1 MRKILGLD
9 IGVGSIGWAF
19 LHEPETENEQYAIV
33 QMGSRII
40 PLNSDESDEFTKG
53 NAISKNANRT
63 LKRGMRRGGHRYKM
77 RKWKLVKLLTELN
90 MQPVADLFKLNSLEL
105 YGIRVKALEEQ
116 ISLQELGRIFY
127 HLNQKRG
134 YKSNRKANNEEEKSE
149 TTNNIDKDGEERKP
163 KKKGYLDLINDR
175 EQFIKDSN
183 LTIGEFFYTH
193 LIENQYFRIKE
204 NIFLRG
210 SYQAEFNKIWNTQ
223 KEFYLE
229 ILTDE
234 NYKKF
239 FHEIIYFQRP
249 LKSQKGLVSNCRFEQ
264 TFAKDKQGNL
274 LKDETGNPKI
284 IRPKVI
290 PKSSPLFQIAKVWQ
304 DINNLSVRTKTGNTS
319 EISLV
324 QKQQLFQYLN
334 ENEKITVTNLKKMLG
349 LKPVEDFY
357 INIKKDSFEGN
368 KTVSAIKKALK
379 GERED
384 ILEFNLLQK
393 IKLVA
398 NQQTGE
404 AKEQFVIEPDFEK
417 EPLYRLW
424 HLLYSVE
431 EAESL
436 IKNLQEDFG
445 FSLEQSKSL
454 AKLDF
459 TNAGYGGISTK
470 AYRKILPHLM
480 NGMHYS
486 KACDAAG
493 YRHSDYLTLS
503 ENETRT
509 LHDKLELYS
518 KNSLRN
524 PVVEKIINQ
533 VINLVNAIIADE
545 QLGRPD
551 EIRVEL
557 GRELKQNAEERNN
570 TYSRNNKTN
579 DRHKKIAD
587 RLQYE
592 LGFVSVSRR
601 DIERVKLWEEFGE
614 VSPYEPT
621 KTISLNQLFNGD
633 YEIEHI
639 IPRSRFFDD
648 SFSNK
653 TIARKRFNADKDNST
668 AFDYLQSL
676 GEQQFHNYTEFVK
689 RHFYKKDGISRT
701 KLNYLLMSG
710 DKIPDDFINRQM
722 RDTAYISREVKN
734 LLLNI
739 CRNVYSTSGSVTDYL
754 RDNWGINNVLQQ
766 LNFEKYK
773 AAGQTELKTIKRE
786 DGSTHEIEVISNWS
800 KRDDHRHHAIDALV
814 VALTKQSFIQNLN
827 QLNQQ
832 YKTRRDLKENGRR
845 FPEPWKGFVNDAMKA
860 TDNILVSFKAG
871 KKVATKNTNYIKKGK
886 QIIKVQETLTPRGF
900 LHKETVYGQINRFE
914 KIKLTPKFNQWDA
927 ITNETIK
934 AQLVERLNTF
944 DGDSKKAFKD
954 SEKNPLPEHLK
965 EITLFKK
972 EHVVRYNLDGN
983 FKAADAESIVDENI
997 KRKVKERLAVFNN
1010 NPKEAFKNLNENPIW
1025 LNDHRLIPIKAVRC
1039 FTGLNNL
1046 TALHKNEK
1054 GEPIDFVS
1062 TRNNHH
1068 IAIYKDKEGKLQENA
1083 VTFWDALER
1092 KKNNFPV
1099 VIKNPKAVWDLVLE
1113 NGFDKSEILEQLPK
1127 DDWEFVTSLSLNEM
1141 FVFGMSKEEIEKAVS
1156 EKREKEIS
1164 KALFRVQKIG
1174 ECDYTFRNHLETK
1187 LDDSPEAKTIKKFI
1201 RVKSL
1206 ARMTGFKVKINGL
1219 GRIIKLN
1226 E

>member
-9 IGVGSIGWAF
+9 IGVGSIGWAY
-19 LHEPETENEQYAIV
+19 LHEPENESEQYSIIR
-33 QMGSRII
+33 MGSRII

-53 NAISKNANRT
+53 NAISKNANRRI
-63 LKRGMRRGGHRYKM
+63 KRGMRRGGHRYKM

-90 MQPVADLFKLNSLEL
+90 MQPTADLFKLNSLEL
-105 YGIRVKALEEQ
+105 YGLRAKAIETQIGLE
-116 ISLQELGRIFY
+116 ELGRIFY

-134 YKSNRKANNEEEKSE
+134 YKSNRKANNEEEKAESS
-149 TTNNIDKDGEERKP
+149 NNTDKDGEVRNP

-175 EQFIKDSN
+175 ELFIKDSN
-183 LTIGEFFYTH
+183 LTIGQFFYNH
-193 LIENQYFRIKE
+193 LKENHFFRIKE
-204 NIFLRG
+204 NIFLRS
-210 SYQAEFNKIWNTQ
+210 SYQAEFNKIWEKQ
-223 KEFYLE
+223 KEYYPE

-234 NYKKF
+234 NYTKL
-239 FHEIIYFQRP
+239 FHKIIYFQRP
-249 LKSQKGLVSNCRFEQ
+249 LKSQKGLVSSCRFEQ
-264 TFAKDKQGNL
+264 TFAKDKQGNI

-284 IRPKVI
+284 IRPKVV

-304 DINNLSVRTKTGNTS
+304 DINNLSIKTKTGIAV
-319 EISLV
+319 EIPIE

-349 LKPVEDFY
+349 LKPAEDFY
-357 INIKKDSFEGN
+357 INLKKDSLEGN

-379 GERED
+379 GEREEV
-384 ILEFNLLQK
+384 LQFNLLQK
-393 IKLVA
+393 SKLVA

-431 EAESL
+431 EVESL
-436 IKNLQEDFG
+436 VKNLQEDFS
-445 FSLEQSKSL
+445 FTLDQAKAL

-459 TNAGYGGISTK
+459 TKAGYGGISTK

-480 NGMHYS
+480 NGLHYS

-503 ENETRT
+503 ENESRP
-509 LHDKLELYS
+509 LLDKLELYS

-545 QLGRPD
+545 TLGKPD

-579 DRHKKIAD
+579 DRHQKIAE
-587 RLQYE
+587 RLHHE
-592 LGFVSVSRR
+592 LGFATVSRR
-601 DIERVKLWEEFGE
+601 DIERVKLWEEFGG

-621 KTISLNQLFNGD
+621 KPISLNQLFNGD

-653 TIARKRFNADKDNST
+653 TIARKKFNADKDNTT
-668 AFDYLQSL
+668 AFDYIQNL
-676 GEQQFHNYTEFVK
+676 GEQEFHNYTEFVK
-689 RHFYKKDGISRT
+689 KHFYKKEGISRA
-701 KLNYLLMSG
+701 KLNYLLMPG

-754 RDNWGINNVLQQ
+754 RENWGINNVLQQ

-773 AAGQTELKTIKRE
+773 AAGQTELKKIKRE

-814 VALTKQSFIQNLN
+814 VALTKQSFIQKLN

-845 FPEPWKGFVNDAMKA
+845 FPEPWKGFVNDAMEA

-871 KKVATKNTNYIKKGK
+871 KKVATKNINHIKKGK
-886 QIIKVQETLTPRGF
+886 EVIKVQETLTPRGKLNEDF
-900 LHKETVYGQINRFE
+900 IYGKIKQYNRDSSFSEEIVIKYKLGAGQGMLFDGNETVKTKE
-914 KIKLTPKFNQWDA
+914 KIDKKTGEKIIVEKDQIKVKLD
-927 ITNETIK
+927 
-934 AQLVERLNTF
+934 
-944 DGDSKKAFKD
+944 
-954 SEKNPLPEHLK
+954 
-965 EITLFKK
+965 
-972 EHVVRYNLDGN
+972 
-983 FKAADAESIVDENI
+983 SIVDFGVRSIVE
-997 KRKVKERLAVFNN
+997 KRLLQFNN
-1010 NPKEAFKNLNENPIW
+1010 NVKEAFKTPLWLNEEKGIQ
-1025 LNDHRLIPIKAVRC
+1025 IKSVRC
-1039 FTGLNNL
+1039 KTNL
-1046 TALHKNEK
+1046 TKVKAIHYSLNGQTFPLKNNIK
-1054 GEPIDFVS
+1054 IPDGATLIDFIKPG
-1062 TRNNHH
+1062 NNHH
-1068 IAIYKDKEGKLQENA
+1068 IAIYKDKAGTTQENA
-1083 VTFWDALER
+1083 VTFGEAIER
-1092 KKNNFPV
+1092 KIAGVPVIIKKPVDIWDKILNTEFDCSDEVKNN
-1099 VIKNPKAVWDLVLE
+1099 
-1113 NGFDKSEILEQLPK
+1113 LPL
-1127 DDWEFVTSLSLNEM
+1127 DNWELITSLQQNELFIYGLSFEDISNAIENNM
-1141 FVFGMSKEEIEKAVS
+1141 YNLLSKHLYRIQNIAPGQYFL
-1156 EKREKEIS
+1156 RH
-1164 KALFRVQKIG
+1164 
-1174 ECDYTFRNHLETK
+1174 HLETK
-1187 LDDSPEAKTIKKFI
+1187 DLRDKKAREMKKLIQLSSASFNAHKV
-1201 RVKSL
+1201 RV
-1206 ARMTGFKVKINGL
+1206 NCL
-1219 GRIIKLN
+1219 GKIIKIGD
-1226 E
+1226 